1 MSTRRVFRLNSLLRE
16 VISEVINKD
25 LHHIQGKPELLTIT
39 SVEIT
44 ADLSFAKVFCSTI
57 GSAEAK
63 IAACAVLNAIAGQIS
78 HFASRK
84 VRMRIFPKLRFY
96 VDEGLEKQLRICE
109 ILEKVA
115 PHNSDM
121 PSDMPTDTPSE

>member
-1 MSTRRVFRLNSLLRE
+1 MSTRRVFRLNSLLKE
-16 VISEVINKD
+16 VISEVIKKD
-25 LHHIQGKPELLTIT
+25 LHHVHGLPVLLTIT

-57 GSAEAK
+57 GKAEDK
-63 IAACAVLNAIAGQIS
+63 IAACAVLNSIAGQIS
-78 HFASRK
+78 HLASRK
-84 VRMRIFPKLRFY
+84 VRIRTFPKLRFY

-115 PHNSDM
+115 PHDS
-121 PSDMPTDTPSE
+121 DTPSE